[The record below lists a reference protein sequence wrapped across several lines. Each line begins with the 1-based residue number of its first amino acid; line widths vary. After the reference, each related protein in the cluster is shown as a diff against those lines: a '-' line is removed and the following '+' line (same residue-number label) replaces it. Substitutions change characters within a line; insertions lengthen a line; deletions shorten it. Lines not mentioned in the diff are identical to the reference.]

1 MAPTRPRVFNGAMQP
16 IDIADTLDRFQWD
29 ALRALGAP
37 SPDSS
42 RLCGAAVEQLLR
54 SDLLEL
60 RDDRPSITPKGRQVV
75 VCGSPRLWN
84 S

>member
-1 MAPTRPRVFNGAMQP
+1 MAKPVVFNGAMQP
-16 IDIADTLDRFQWD
+16 IDIADSLDRFQWE

-42 RLCGAAVEQLLR
+42 RLSEVALAQLVG
-54 SDLLEL
+54 SEL
-60 RDDRPSITPKGRQVV
+60 AELHDDRPAITAKGRRVV
-75 VCGSPRLWN
+75 ACGSPRLWN

>member
-1 MAPTRPRVFNGAMQP
+1 MQP
-16 IDIADTLDRFQWD
+16 IDIADSLDSFQRE

-37 SPDSS
+37 APDTS
-42 RLCGAAVEQLLR
+42 RLSEATVKQLLG

-60 RDDRPSITPKGRQVV
+60 HDDRPAITAKGRRVV
-75 VCGSPRLWN
+75 ACGSPRLWK

>member
-1 MAPTRPRVFNGAMQP
+1 MVLTGAMQP
-16 IDIADTLDRFQWD
+16 IDIADSLDRLQWE

-37 SPDSS
+37 SPDHG
-42 RLCGAAVEQLLR
+42 RLCAAAVKQLLG

-60 RDDRPSITPKGRQVV
+60 HDDRPAITAMGRRVV
-75 VCGSPRLWN
+75 ACGSPRLWN